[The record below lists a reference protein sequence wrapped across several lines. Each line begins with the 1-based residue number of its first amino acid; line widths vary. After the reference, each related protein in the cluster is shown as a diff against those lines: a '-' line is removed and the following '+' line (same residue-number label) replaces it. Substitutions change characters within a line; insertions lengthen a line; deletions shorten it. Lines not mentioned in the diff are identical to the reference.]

1 MYADPS
7 GHFGILALIA
17 ITGFSMLIGGAVQL
31 ISNAMAGKTGSELW
45 RGVAGAALGTGANTL
60 ALCLSPFTGGAS
72 LAFAA
77 VISAGIQTG
86 VDTIETIIRG
96 EKVNGWQTIADFGIN
111 FATTFAG
118 NYIGSKLISIN
129 SGWFQPKKFL
139 SVFTKSYGQK
149 ILLQSSIGA
158 GLSGIV
164 NLIKKFDFNRLE
176 LKDFIPNI
184 PVPMIPNIFGD

>member
-45 RGVAGAALGTGANTL
+45 HGVAGATLGTGANAL
-60 ALCLSPFTGGAS
+60 ALWLSPFTGGAS

-96 EKVNGWQTIADFGIN
+96 EKINGWQTIADFGIN
-111 FATTFAG
+111 FATIFAG

-129 SGWFQPKKFL
+129 
-139 SVFTKSYGQK
+139 
-149 ILLQSSIGA
+149 
-158 GLSGIV
+158 
-164 NLIKKFDFNRLE
+164 
-176 LKDFIPNI
+176 
-184 PVPMIPNIFGD
+184 